1 MANNTIHVLANLT
14 RDPEL
19 REINGGTQVCA
30 LGLAANVRIGKE
42 EVPVYYQASVFG
54 KHGEACAK
62 NLTKGDK
69 VYVVGEFFP
78 QTYSDK
84 NGAERVSNQIRSAN
98 VEFVITKGGQG
109 GNRNAQRNARKEN
122 PQEGDLP
129 F

>member
-1 MANNTIHVLANLT
+1 MANNTIHVLGNLT

-19 REINGGTQVCA
+19 REINSGTTVCT
-30 LGLAANVRIGKE
+30 LGLAANVRTGKE

-62 NLTKGDK
+62 ILTKGDK

-78 QTYSDK
+78 QTYTDK

-98 VEFVITKGGQG
+98 VEFVTTKSSQSNGKP
-109 GNRNAQRNARKEN
+109 ASRKSSSGE
-122 PQEGDLP
+122 PDLP